1 MELGPRASCL
11 GVRLAWDK
19 DLSKVF
25 CNTTTAD
32 ATTTTTTTTTTT
44 ILLAPA
50 SESRRVRPSPA
61 HGSELEKTKP
71 SSMYICIGVNMGVS
85 ENRGP

>member
-1 MELGPRASCL
+1 MELGPWASCL

-32 ATTTTTTTTTTT
+32 ATTTTTTTT

-85 ENRGP
+85 KNRGP